1 MSREKADEILRRQSW
16 MADAR
21 GVFDAH
27 WREIAERILPRS
39 DVFRI
44 KRVAGEKHTE
54 KVFDA
59 TAGLALERFAAA
71 MESMLTPRTQRW
83 HKLRVPDEGLNE
95 DYEIREYLDAVTG
108 MLFDAR
114 YSPRANF
121 ASQANEAYMSLGA
134 FGTGAMF
141 IDDSLGRG
149 IRYRSVH
156 LSELFIAEN
165 HQGIVDTVFRKFE
178 MTVRQMAQRFGTD
191 ALSEAQRKALETNP
205 DQAFDVIHAVMPRD
219 EMEYGR
225 TDFRGMPWSS
235 CYVNCEGREILGEGG
250 YRAFPYAVGRYVT
263 APREVYGR
271 SPAMTVLPDIK
282 MLNEMSKTVIRA
294 AHKMV
299 DPPLLLQ
306 DDGILQAFDLRPG
319 ALNYG
324 GVDEQGRQLVHPLQS
339 GARIDIGDA
348 MLEQRRQVINDAF
361 LVTLFQI
368 LVDAPQ
374 MTATEAMLR
383 AQEKGALLAP
393 TMGRQQSEFLG
404 PLIEREIDILA
415 AAGVLPPMPQAL
427 RDIGGA
433 VDVEYV
439 SPLNRA
445 QRADE
450 GVAILRT
457 LESVIPL
464 AQADPRV
471 MMVFD
476 PEAIARELAS
486 INGVPAKVLR
496 SKQQVEDMMAEQQQA
511 AEAQALLQAA
521 PVVSRSARDLAQA
534 QSLAG
539 AAPSQVAPGILPI

>member
-1 MSREKADEILRRQSW
+1 MSREKADEVLRRQSW

-191 ALSEAQRKALETNP
+191 ALSEAQRKALEKNP

-225 TDFRGMPWSS
+225 NDFRGMPWSS
-235 CYVNCEGREILGEGG
+235 CYVNCEGREILDEGG

-511 AEAQALLQAA
+511 AESQALLQAA
-521 PVVSRSARDLAQA
+521 PIVSRSARDLAQA

>member
-191 ALSEAQRKALETNP
+191 ALSEAQRKALEKNP

-225 TDFRGMPWSS
+225 NDFRGMPWSS
-235 CYVNCEGREILGEGG
+235 CYVNCEGREILDEGG

-511 AEAQALLQAA
+511 AESQALLQAA
-521 PVVSRSARDLAQA
+521 PIVSRSARDLAQA

>member
-1 MSREKADEILRRQSW
+1 MSREKADEVLRRQSW

-225 TDFRGMPWSS
+225 NDFRGMPWSS
-235 CYVNCEGREILGEGG
+235 CYVNCEGREILDEGG

-511 AEAQALLQAA
+511 AESQALLQAA
-521 PVVSRSARDLAQA
+521 PIVSRSARDLAQA

>member
-39 DVFRI
+39 DVFRL

-539 AAPSQVAPGILPI
+539 AAPSQVAPGILPV

>member
-83 HKLRVPDEGLNE
+83 HKLRVPDESLNE
-95 DYEIREYLDAVTG
+95 DYEIREYLDAVTS

-141 IDDSLGRG
+141 VDDSLGRG

-205 DQAFDVIHAVMPRD
+205 DQAFDVIHAVMPRE

-225 TDFRGMPWSS
+225 NDFRGMPWSS

-496 SKQQVEDMMAEQQQA
+496 SKQQVEDLVAEQAQA

-521 PVVSRSARDLAQA
+521 PVVSRSARELAQA
-534 QSLAG
+534 QSIAG
-539 AAPSQVAPGILPI
+539 ASPAQVAPGILPV

>member
-39 DVFRI
+39 DVFRL

-235 CYVNCEGREILGEGG
+235 CYVNCEGREILDEGG

-539 AAPSQVAPGILPI
+539 AAPSQVAPGILPV

>member
-1 MSREKADEILRRQSW
+1 MSREKADEVLRRQSW

-225 TDFRGMPWSS
+225 NDFRGMPWSS
-235 CYVNCEGREILGEGG
+235 CYVNCEGREILDEGG

-427 RDIGGA
+427 RDIGGS

-511 AEAQALLQAA
+511 AESQALLQAA
-521 PVVSRSARDLAQA
+521 PIVSRSARDLAQA

>member
-1 MSREKADEILRRQSW
+1 
-16 MADAR
+16 
-21 GVFDAH
+21 
-27 WREIAERILPRS
+27 
-39 DVFRI
+39 VFRI

-225 TDFRGMPWSS
+225 NDFRGMPWSS
-235 CYVNCEGREILGEGG
+235 CYVNCEGREILDEGG

-511 AEAQALLQAA
+511 AESQALLQAA
-521 PVVSRSARDLAQA
+521 PIVSRSARDLAQA

>member
-39 DVFRI
+39 DVFRL

-95 DYEIREYLDAVTG
+95 DYEIREYLDSVTG

-539 AAPSQVAPGILPI
+539 AAPSQVAPGILPV